1 MDVYVGI
8 DIAKD
13 KHNCCIMDE
22 TQSIL
27 HEFVFLNSREGF
39 DRLLSNLMALST
51 PENSYIGLEATGVY
65 GENLCAFLRRNGFE
79 LTTFNPLSVKKRLQA
94 TTLRKTKT
102 DVGDARFLAY
112 IMTQGNNQSDA
123 PLSYHISE
131 LKSLSRKRFFT
142 VQKRSGVKNQINA
155 ILSVT
160 FPEFLKAFSDPY
172 GASALAV
179 LNRYSSPQELVRCR
193 TATLTSLLAKA
204 SRGSFGRDKAI
215 ELKTLAAASIGTH
228 SDAKILELSFAL
240 QELALYTEQIS
251 ILESEIEKLMALI
264 DSPVTTVPGIGTVLG
279 AMIVSEI
286 GSFKR
291 FSSPDKL
298 LAFAGLDPSVYQSG
312 KFIPSSGT
320 MLKRGS
326 PYLRWALIQSAR
338 LVSRFSP
345 AFRNFLDKKLSEGK
359 HYSVATVHVAKKLV
373 RVLFALSASNSTFSL
388 DFPS

>member
-1 MDVYVGI
+1 MNVFVGI

-27 HEFVFLNSREGF
+27 QEFVFSNSREGF

-112 IMTQGNNQSDA
+112 IMTQGNNRSDA

-155 ILSVT
+155 ILSVI

-179 LNRYSSPQELVRCR
+179 LNRYSSPQELARCR
-193 TATLTSLLAKA
+193 TATLTSLLAMA

-215 ELKTLAAASIGTH
+215 ELKSIAAASIGTH

-251 ILESEIEKLMALI
+251 ILENEIEKLMALI

-286 GSFKR
+286 GSFRR

-326 PYLRWALIQSAR
+326 PYLRWALIQAAR

-345 AFRNFLDKKLSEGK
+345 TFRCFLDKKLSEGK

-373 RVLFALSASNSTFSL
+373 RVLFALSASNSSFSL
-388 DFPS
+388 DFSS